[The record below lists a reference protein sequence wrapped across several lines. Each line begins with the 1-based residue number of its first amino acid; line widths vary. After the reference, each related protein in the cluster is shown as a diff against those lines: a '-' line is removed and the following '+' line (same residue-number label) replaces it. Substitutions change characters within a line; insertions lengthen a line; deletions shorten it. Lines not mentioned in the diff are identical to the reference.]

1 MIHDHYIIIKLQQNL
16 ENPRPINKTAPT
28 FNKFFLFQKI
38 KIKSPLKGEK
48 PEKKFQKKKKQ
59 NKKKTSEKN

>member
-1 MIHDHYIIIKLQQNL
+1 LKILDLSTKQPQPSII
-16 ENPRPINKTAPT
+16 
-28 FNKFFLFQKI
+28 FFLFQKN

-59 NKKKTSEKN
+59 NKKKTSEQN